1 MLNRK
6 KIKILLESNHMTYND
21 LMVEFER
28 VGHKISLEA
37 IKSWFAHKKHFTP
50 RKETLVILAKVLNV
64 RLDEILLLEDAEL
77 AEKKEIKESSVSD
90 LLFKI
95 NCLEKEVAVLKK
107 ENELLR
113 LEKTEYKQV
122 INRLNDKIVRL
133 EVHNAVQ
140 RIQNKRN

>member
-6 KIKILLESNHMTYND
+6 KVKILLQSNHMTYND
-21 LMVEFER
+21 LMVEFKR
-28 VGHKISLEA
+28 VGHKISLET
-37 IKSWFAHKKHFTP
+37 IKSWFAKRHFTP

-64 RLDEILLLEDAEL
+64 RLDEILLLEDTKF
-77 AEKKEIKESSVSD
+77 AEKKENKESSVSD
-90 LLFKI
+90 LLLKI

-140 RIQNKRN
+140 RIKNKGN